1 VAGSRPAEAQHD
13 DQLCSIAASLQLIG
27 DRWSLLILRD
37 AFRGV
42 RRFDELAADLGIA
55 RNLLAD
61 RLQKLVDHG
70 ILVKQPYQQRPVRY
84 EYRLSAK
91 GIDLSPALVALMR
104 WGDKHVLDQSPV
116 VLVHDRCG
124 TPLEQTLTC
133 PECNEAVAPRAI
145 KSRPGPGAVHSPT
158 ATTTKTLKA
167 KPMKTTRRSA

>member
-1 VAGSRPAEAQHD
+1 MAGSRSAATPHD

-104 WGDKHVLDQSPV
+104 WGDKHVLDESPPV

-133 PECNEAVAPRAI
+133 PECAEAVSPRAI
-145 KSRPGPGAVHSPT
+145 KSRPGPGAVRP
-158 ATTTKTLKA
+158 TKT
-167 KPMKTTRRSA
+167 KTTRRSA

>member
-1 VAGSRPAEAQHD
+1 VAASRTAATPHD
-13 DQLCSIAASLQLIG
+13 DQLCSIAASLRLIG

-70 ILVKQPYQQRPVRY
+70 ILVKQPYQQRPLRY

-91 GIDLSPALVALMR
+91 GVDLSPALVALMR
-104 WGDKHVLDQSPV
+104 WGDKHVLDESPPV

-133 PECNEAVAPRAI
+133 PECAEAVSPRAI
-145 KSRPGPGAVHSPT
+145 KSRPGPGAVRST
-158 ATTTKTLKA
+158 
-167 KPMKTTRRSA
+167 KTTRRSA

>member
-1 VAGSRPAEAQHD
+1 MAATRTAATPHD

-104 WGDKHVLDQSPV
+104 WGDKHVLDESPPV

-133 PECNEAVAPRAI
+133 PECAEAVSPRAI
-145 KSRPGPGAVHSPT
+145 KSRPGPGAVR
-158 ATTTKTLKA
+158 AT
-167 KPMKTTRRSA
+167 KPKTTRRSA

>member
-1 VAGSRPAEAQHD
+1 MAVSRTAATPHD

-104 WGDKHVLDQSPV
+104 WGDKHVLDESPPV

-133 PECNEAVAPRAI
+133 PECAEAVSPRAI
-145 KSRPGPGAVHSPT
+145 KTRPGPGAVR
-158 ATTTKTLKA
+158 AT
-167 KPMKTTRRSA
+167 KPKTTRRSA

>member
-1 VAGSRPAEAQHD
+1 MAGPRTAATPHD

-104 WGDKHVLDQSPV
+104 WGDKHVLDESPPV

-133 PECNEAVAPRAI
+133 PECAEAVSPRAI
-145 KSRPGPGAVHSPT
+145 KSRPGPGAVRP
-158 ATTTKTLKA
+158 TKT
-167 KPMKTTRRSA
+167 KTTRRSA

>member
-1 VAGSRPAEAQHD
+1 VAASRTAATSQD

-91 GIDLSPALVALMR
+91 GVDLSPALVALMR
-104 WGDKHVLDQSPV
+104 WGDKHVLDESPPV

-133 PECNEAVAPRAI
+133 PECAEAVSPRAI
-145 KSRPGPGAVHSPT
+145 KSRPGPGAARST
-158 ATTTKTLKA
+158 
-167 KPMKTTRRSA
+167 KTTRRSA

>member
-1 VAGSRPAEAQHD
+1 VAPPRASDSPHD
-13 DQLCSIAASLQLIG
+13 ERLCSIAASLQLIG

-70 ILVKQPYQQRPVRY
+70 ILVKHPYQQRPVRY
-84 EYRLSAK
+84 EYRLTAM
-91 GIDLSPALVALMR
+91 GLDLSPALVALMR
-104 WGDKHVLDQSPV
+104 WGDKHVIEQSPPV

-133 PECNEAVAPRAI
+133 PQCAEAVTPRAI
-145 KSRPGPGAVHSPT
+145 KSRPGSGVRR
-158 ATTTKTLKA
+158 ATKH
-167 KPMKTTRRSA
+167 TRRSA

>member
-1 VAGSRPAEAQHD
+1 MTGSRATQAHQD

-91 GIDLSPALVALMR
+91 GIDLSPALVALMH
-104 WGDKHVLDQSPV
+104 WGDKHVLGESPPV
-116 VLVHDRCG
+116 VLVHARCG

-133 PECNEAVAPRAI
+133 PQCAEAVTPRSI
-145 KSRPGPGAVHSPT
+145 KSRPGPGAVRPT
-158 ATTTKTLKA
+158 
-167 KPMKTTRRSA
+167 KTTRRSA

>member
-1 VAGSRPAEAQHD
+1 MAGSRAADEQHD
-13 DQLCSIAASLQLIG
+13 EQLCSIAAALQLIG

-61 RLQKLVDHG
+61 RLQKLVDYG

-104 WGDKHVLDQSPV
+104 WGDKHVIESPPV

-124 TPLEQTLTC
+124 TPLEQTLSC
-133 PECNEAVAPRAI
+133 PHCDEAVTPKAI
-145 KSRPGPGAVHSPT
+145 KSRPGPGRPT
-158 ATTTKTLKA
+158 KH
-167 KPMKTTRRSA
+167 TRRSA

>member
-1 VAGSRPAEAQHD
+1 MAGSRATETPHD
-13 DQLCSIAASLQLIG
+13 EQLCSIAASLQLIG

-91 GIDLSPALVALMR
+91 GVDLSPALVALMR
-104 WGDKHVLDQSPV
+104 WGDKHVIEQSPPV

-124 TPLEQTLTC
+124 TPLEQTLMC
-133 PECNEAVAPRAI
+133 PHCAEAVAPKAI
-145 KSRPGPGAVHSPT
+145 KSRPGPGR
-158 ATTTKTLKA
+158 TTKH
-167 KPMKTTRRSA
+167 TRRSA

>member
-1 VAGSRPAEAQHD
+1 M
-13 DQLCSIAASLQLIG
+13 IG

-91 GIDLSPALVALMR
+91 GVDLSPALVALMR
-104 WGDKHVLDQSPV
+104 WGDKHVLDRVARRGARARPMRHAARADLDLSP
-116 VLVHDRCG
+116 
-124 TPLEQTLTC
+124 
-133 PECNEAVAPRAI
+133 AAP
-145 KSRPGPGAVHSPT
+145 
-158 ATTTKTLKA
+158 
-167 KPMKTTRRSA
+167 KP

>member
-1 VAGSRPAEAQHD
+1 MPPPPDHD
-13 DQLCSIAASLQLIG
+13 DRLCSIAAALQLIG

-42 RRFDELAADLGIA
+42 HRFDDLATDLGIA

-70 ILVKQPYQQRPVRY
+70 ILVKQPYQDRPVRY

-104 WGDKHVLDQSPV
+104 WGDKHVLDASPPV
-116 VLVHDRCG
+116 LLVHDECQ
-124 TPLEQTLTC
+124 TPLEQVLMC
-133 PECNEAVAPRAI
+133 PSCREAVTPRHI
-145 KSRPGPGAVHSPT
+145 KSRPGPGARGN
-158 ATTTKTLKA
+158 
-167 KPMKTTRRSA
+167 TTRRSA

>member
-1 VAGSRPAEAQHD
+1 VAPPRASDSPHD
-13 DQLCSIAASLQLIG
+13 ESLCSIAASLQLIG

-70 ILVKQPYQQRPVRY
+70 ILVKHPYQQRPVRY
-84 EYRLSAK
+84 EYRLTAM
-91 GIDLSPALVALMR
+91 GLDLSPALVALMR
-104 WGDKHVLDQSPV
+104 WGDKHVIEHSPPV

-133 PECNEAVAPRAI
+133 PQCAEAVTPRAI
-145 KSRPGPGAVHSPT
+145 KSRPGSGVRG
-158 ATTTKTLKA
+158 TTKH
-167 KPMKTTRRSA
+167 TRRSA

>member
-1 VAGSRPAEAQHD
+1 MAASRTVAIPHD

-42 RRFDELAADLGIA
+42 RRFDELAADLHIA

-104 WGDKHVLDQSPV
+104 WGDKHVLHESPPV

-124 TPLEQTLTC
+124 TPLEQTLIC
-133 PECNEAVAPRAI
+133 PECAEAVSPRAI
-145 KSRPGPGAVHSPT
+145 KSRPGPGAVR
-158 ATTTKTLKA
+158 TK
-167 KPMKTTRRSA
+167 KTTRRSA

>member
-1 VAGSRPAEAQHD
+1 MAGSRPAEAHHD

-42 RRFDELAADLGIA
+42 RRFDELATD
-55 RNLLAD
+55 
-61 RLQKLVDHG
+61 
-70 ILVKQPYQQRPVRY
+70 QQRPVRY

-91 GIDLSPALVALMR
+91 GVDLSPALVALMR
-104 WGDKHVLDQSPV
+104 WGDKHVLGESPPV

-133 PECNEAVAPRAI
+133 PECAQAVTPRAI
-145 KSRPGPGAVHSPT
+145 KSRPGPGALAPSK
-158 ATTTKTLKA
+158 ATKTMKTKA
-167 KPMKTTRRSA
+167 MKTTRRSA